1 MKVIGINMRAN
12 ETDAMFMSDA
22 DALEDRKQ
30 FVMNLGELLSQT
42 REGIGSCELD
52 DNEIVSIYFKCGAVR
67 KVNVHLD
74 SYAAIIKDV
83 TKNI

>member
-1 MKVIGINMRAN
+1 MKAN

-30 FVMNLGELLSQT
+30 FVRNLGELLSQT
-42 REGIGSCELD
+42 REGVRSCELV
-52 DNEIVSIYFKCGAVR
+52 DNEIVSIYFQCGAVR

-74 SYAAIIKDV
+74 SYVAIIKDV